1 MPRHAGEFIRC
12 GPLLPPMADDGGERV
27 LEWARDDSRDVLERL
42 IRSGRL
48 NALLAW
54 VFVAILATVFI
65 DSVIDR
71 DRLWMVFVATTGVI
85 VLVPPVAFRDWRAM
99 LPWEMLA
106 VAMAPILVRGLVG
119 GELGTFATY
128 VSLAGLAL
136 VITVELHRFT
146 TIRVTH
152 WFAVTFVVLT
162 TMAAAALW
170 AIVRYLADGLLGTA
184 YLTSN
189 EALMVEFTAV
199 ALAGLVAGVLFDSY
213 FRRRDVWLR
222 RALRGVLR

>member
-1 MPRHAGEFIRC
+1 
-12 GPLLPPMADDGGERV
+12 MADDGGERV

-54 VFVAILATVFI
+54 VFVTILATVFI

-71 DRLWMVFVATTGVI
+71 DRLWMIFVATTAVI

-99 LPWEMLA
+99 LPWELLA

-128 VSLAGLAL
+128 VSIAGLAL
-136 VITVELHRFT
+136 VITGELHRFT
-146 TIRVTH
+146 AIRVTH

-170 AIVRYLADGLLGTA
+170 SIVRYLADGLLGTA
-184 YLTSN
+184 YLTTN
-189 EALMVEFTAV
+189 DALMVEFTAV
-199 ALAGLVAGVLFDSY
+199 TLAGLVAGVLFDSY

-222 RALRGVLR
+222 RALRGILP